1 MKKQNVKLVFNVKT
15 EETCISLKIAGGHTR
30 NKLNEDDVLVLNMNH
45 TIPLYFQVLETST
58 ETSSETTVYV
68 KYFGSKKVLKR
79 AAIYGASIVP
89 LEDCVVNY
97 NCVVACMLHCELQF
111 WA

>member
-1 MKKQNVKLVFNVKT
+1 MKKQNVTLVFNVKT
-15 EETCISLKIAGGHTR
+15 EETSISLIIAGGYSR
-30 NKLNEDDVLVLNMNH
+30 NKLNEYDVLVLNVNH
-45 TIPLYFQVLETST
+45 TIPLYFQAVEAST
-58 ETSSETTVYV
+58 EKSGDTTVYV

-97 NCVVACMLHCELQF
+97 NCVVASMLHCE
-111 WA
+111 